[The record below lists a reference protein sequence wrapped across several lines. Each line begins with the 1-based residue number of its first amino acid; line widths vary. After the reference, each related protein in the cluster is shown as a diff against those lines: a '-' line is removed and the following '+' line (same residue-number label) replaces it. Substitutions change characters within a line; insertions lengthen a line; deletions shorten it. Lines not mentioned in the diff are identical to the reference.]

1 MATTVIDTYAD
12 QLQAYVES
20 GTKMDTNLSICK
32 TVVIPFIHTCSAEA
46 SGSDIALAIIPKGAR
61 IISGEIVSSA
71 TLANSAQI
79 SIGLAGKD
87 GTGTIDDVRSGS
99 SISTAGATVTSAQSD
114 STTCLKAAAVQ
125 STTKV
130 GFALTPALGFLY
142 EAQKDLYL
150 TATTSVGA
158 VTTEV
163 LRGYVIVAYP

>member
-1 MATTVIDTYAD
+1 MATTVIDTYSD
-12 QLQAYVES
+12 QLES
-20 GTKMDTNLSICK
+20 FVTSGEAMDTNLSFCK
-32 TVVIPFIHTCSAEA
+32 TYAIPFVHTCSAEA

-61 IISGEIVSSA
+61 IISGEIVASG

-79 SIGLAGKD
+79 SIGLCGKD
-87 GTGTIDDVRSGS
+87 GAGTIDDVPTGS
-99 SISTAGATVTSAQSD
+99 SISTAGAAVTTAQAD
-114 STTCLKAAAVQ
+114 SLVCLKAAATQ

-130 GFALTPALGFLY
+130 GFALTTALGFMY

-163 LRGYVIVAYP
+163 LRGYVLVAYP

>member
-1 MATTVIDTYAD
+1 MAALDDVAVIIPAYNAGTRLETV
-12 QLQAYVES
+12 
-20 GTKMDTNLSICK
+20 LSK
-32 TVVIPFIHTCSAEA
+32 T
-46 SGSDIALAIIPKGAR
+46 LAIIPKGAR
-61 IISGEIVSSA
+61 IISGEIVASA
-71 TLANSAQI
+71 TLANAAKI

-130 GFALTPALGFLY
+130 GFALTTALGFMY